1 MRLRFFRLWDAV
13 RSSYWF
19 VPAALTL
26 LAAVL
31 AVAITAFELS
41 PLGRELVVVLPLRR
55 VGPEGARTILSTLA
69 GSMVTLAGVTF
80 SITIVA
86 LTVASNQFGPRLLAN
101 FMRDTGNQV
110 SLGTFIATF
119 TFSLLVLRRISDV
132 GDSEFVPQL
141 ALTVA
146 MALGILS
153 LGVLI
158 YFIDHVS
165 RSIQARQVISVAGQ
179 QVDHALEVSFPAGE
193 EAPEE
198 DESKVQGLV
207 EQMAAGMPI
216 AADQS
221 GYVEIV
227 DTSGLLEAAAELD
240 LLIEL
245 CCRVGEFVVEG
256 EPLLR
261 VLPAAPQDT
270 EGRLRQCIGLTVRQP
285 DRGDVLTSIRQVVEI
300 GVRALSAGV
309 NDPFTAANCVERLGA
324 SLRLL
329 SERGPSIRLRR
340 DDHETPRLILPPS
353 PIGELVDAA
362 FDQLRH
368 YGRGTLL
375 VPLTIIHTTASLGAQ
390 ARQPDLRAALRVQ
403 LERVHE
409 ANLQELALEDDRQ
422 RLERAYRT
430 ARKVLKSP

>member
-1 MRLRFFRLWDAV
+1 MRLWDRV

-19 VPAALTL
+19 VPAGLTL
-26 LAAVL
+26 ASALL
-31 AVAITAFELS
+31 AVAITAFERS
-41 PLGRELVVVLPLRR
+41 SFGQEFVALVPLRR
-55 VGPEGARTILSTLA
+55 VSADGARAILSTLA

-86 LTVASNQFGPRLLAN
+86 LTVASSQFGPRLLAN

-110 SLGTFIATF
+110 SLGSFIATF
-119 TFSLLVLRRISDV
+119 TFSLLVLRRV
-132 GDSEFVPQL
+132 GDIGGAEFIPQL

-146 MALGILS
+146 MALGIAS

-165 RSIQARQVISVAGQ
+165 RSIQARQVISVAGRE
-179 QVDHALEVSFPAGE
+179 VDRALEASFPEGE

-198 DESKVQGLV
+198 DEAIVQQLV
-207 EQMAAGMPI
+207 ERTSAGAAI
-216 AADQS
+216 TAEQS

-227 DTSGLLEAAAELD
+227 DDEGLLEAATELN

-245 CCRVGEFVVEG
+245 CCRTGEFVVEG

-261 VLPAAPQDT
+261 ILPTPPPEAVD
-270 EGRLRQCIGLTVRQP
+270 RLRERVALTVRRP

-300 GVRALSAGV
+300 GVRALSPGV
-309 NDPFTAANCVERLGA
+309 NDPFTAANCVEQLGA

-329 SERGPSIRLRR
+329 AERGPSIRLRR
-340 DDHETPRLILPPS
+340 DDDGTPRVILPSS
-353 PIGELVDAA
+353 PIEELVDAA

-368 YGRGTLL
+368 YGRGSLI
-375 VPLTIIHTTASLGAQ
+375 VPLTLTHTLSALGAQ
-390 ARQPDLRAALRVQ
+390 ARQPDLKAALRVH
-403 LERVHE
+403 LERVHDASVETLPLE
-409 ANLQELALEDDRQ
+409 ADRQ
-422 RLERAYRT
+422 RLERAYGM
-430 ARKVLKSP
+430 ARKVLKVE